1 MGSRSWA
8 GKENLTEAIS
18 DTPMNFRSMLRR
30 ILNFELSSDFSEI
43 YASGLEVVVV
53 SAVDAMEVAGDGAGA
68 GDALAL
74 FEGDSPE
81 EGEVML
87 TGLVL
92 GGGWSPSVGRVEGR
106 VAVQYCGVE
115 GLGSCRRRSSPIS

>member
-1 MGSRSWA
+1 
-8 GKENLTEAIS
+8 
-18 DTPMNFRSMLRR
+18 MLRR